1 MYSEAL
7 RIMDQK
13 MVKYMINELK
23 DALSQKDSELSQKDS
38 EISAQKSILLQ
49 KDYEIEKL
57 RIQLATYEAQNQDR

>member
-7 RIMDQK
+7 RIMDQN
-13 MVKYMINELK
+13 MVKYMIDELK

-49 KDYEIEKL
+49 KDSEIEKL